1 VDLAGIK
8 GKGTKQVQAQIHM
21 GFFGYG
27 LGGDHRS
34 WGILSASLG
43 EYTAGGAVSIGRPL
57 WGRPGGRDMPQRYR
71 L

>member
-1 VDLAGIK
+1 
-8 GKGTKQVQAQIHM
+8 M